1 MGSILIVDG
10 DRVQCADLAAYL
22 RHHGHQ
28 VETLVEASQVPAT
41 LARREFDLIL
51 ADVGEGDRD
60 GTVLVS
66 DALRR
71 SPDAAIALA
80 AERPTVTQAVE
91 VMRAGAFDYLAKPL
105 SPRDVEGLIRRAASR
120 HAAPPSP
127 SEPAPDSPWD
137 SSNPRMAAAIAI
149 ARQVAA
155 SDVPVLL
162 TGESGTGKKTLA
174 AAIHAWSPRRK
185 APFLTVWC
193 AALGEQ
199 QLQSGLL
206 EHLRD
211 ACTDAPGTTQ
221 SRVDVRGSGTLF
233 LDEVGNGNLPASF
246 QVKLLRH
253 LEQLRFGSALGG
265 PPRDLAARVIAATRH
280 DLAADVRSGRLREDL
295 FFDLSVVTIA
305 LPPLRERLEDL
316 PMLCRRFLDRFAER
330 HRRDALSLTPEAEA
344 LLATHHWHGNLCE
357 LISVL
362 ERAVVLSR
370 TDRIGADELS
380 ASLAHPPFEDGAPIA
395 KCPSLA
401 DIEQRQIALVL
412 SESSSVAE
420 AAARL
425 GIDPATL
432 WRKRKRYGLP
442 RPRYDHRARPAKST

>member
-28 VETLVEASQVPAT
+28 VETLVEANQIPAT

-51 ADVGEGDRD
+51 AGVGEGDRD
-60 GTVLVS
+60 GMVLLS

-71 SPDAAIALA
+71 CPDAAIAFA
-80 AERPTVTQAVE
+80 AERPSVAQAVE

-120 HAAPPSP
+120 HAAPPAP
-127 SEPAPDSPWD
+127 SEPARDSPWD
-137 SSNPRMAAAIAI
+137 SANPRMAAAIAI

-206 EHLRD
+206 EHLQD
-211 ACTDAPGTTQ
+211 ACTDSPGGT
-221 SRVDVRGSGTLF
+221 SNRIDVRGSGTLF

-253 LEQLRFGSALGG
+253 LEQLRFGSSLGG

-280 DLAADVRSGRLREDL
+280 DLAEDVRCGRLREDL

-305 LPPLRERLEDL
+305 LPPLRERPEDL
-316 PMLCRRFLDRFAER
+316 PMLCRRFLDRFVER
-330 HRRDALSLTPEAEA
+330 HRRNSLSLTPEAEA
-344 LLATHHWHGNLCE
+344 LLATHQWHGNLCE

-380 ASLAHPPFEDGAPIA
+380 ASLADPPFEDGAPIA
-395 KCPSLA
+395 NCPSLA

-442 RPRYDHRARPAKST
+442 RPRYDHRARPAKLT